1 MKKYFFTAFIAILF
15 LTSQVVAQTTPE
27 QQAQI
32 DRCAKLPAMSAE
44 WYAAYCN
51 RPGYVPDSPGATAG
65 PTTTQPPTKEQ
76 TCASLTPLSAEWMTA
91 GCNTGA
97 TPVNDPV
104 NIFGTV
110 GSGAQSTG
118 AINGAPAAD
127 ANTII
132 DTPQSS
138 SSQLNQCSSIKFIS
152 LLDIL
157 MWVKCIIVVAIIP
170 LIYALAFMFFLWG
183 VMKFINANDSP
194 KREEGKKFIIAGLIG
209 LFVMTSLWG
218 IVTIVGKTLGT
229 GSAVPLLQTAPAKT
243 TP

>member
-1 MKKYFFTAFIAILF
+1 MKKYLVTTLVALVIFTG
-15 LTSQVVAQTTPE
+15 QVAAQVTPE
-27 QQAQI
+27 EQAQI
-32 DRCAKLPAMSAE
+32 DRCSKLQATSAE
-44 WYAAYCN
+44 WFDAYCN
-51 RPGYVPDSPGATAG
+51 RPGYVPETTGAST
-65 PTTTQPPTKEQ
+65 TTTQPPTKEQ
-76 TCASLTPLSAEWMTA
+76 TCATLTPLSAEWMSA

-97 TPVNDPV
+97 TPVNDPI

-118 AINGAPAAD
+118 AINGAPATD

-132 DTPQSS
+132 DTPQSG
-138 SSQLNQCSSIKFIS
+138 SSQLSQCSSIKFVS

-157 MWVKCIIVVAIIP
+157 IWVKCIIVVAIIP
-170 LIYALAFMFFLWG
+170 LIYALAFVFFLWG
-183 VMKFINANDSP
+183 VMKFINANDST

-218 IVTIVGKTLGT
+218 IITIVSKTLGT
-229 GSAVPLLQTAPAKT
+229 GSAIPLLQTTPPKT